1 MDIETFTHI
10 HTGISLMALV
20 FGIPTIAGLLGR
32 PVTPFT
38 VYGFLVTALATSIT
52 GFMFPFGAVTPA
64 FVTGIIAT
72 VVLIATFYALLIARN
87 TGAWRIVAAV
97 GIVVSEYLLAFVFV
111 VQAFLKIPALA
122 VYAPGGAGPVFAT
135 VQVVVLVFFGWL
147 GWRAVRQ
154 SRLVAA
160 AHA

>member
-10 HTGISLMALV
+10 HTGISLIALIL
-20 FGIPTIAGLLGR
+20 GIPTIAGLLGR

-38 VYGFLVTALATSIT
+38 VYGFLIMALVTSIT
-52 GFMFPFGAVTPA
+52 GFMFPFIAITPA

-72 VVLIATFYALLIARN
+72 LVLIATFYALLIGRN
-87 TGAWRIVAAV
+87 MGAWRIVSAI
-97 GIVVSEYLLAFVFV
+97 GIVASEYLLAFVFV

-135 VQVVVLVFFGWL
+135 VQLVVLVFFCWL

-160 AHA
+160 ALA